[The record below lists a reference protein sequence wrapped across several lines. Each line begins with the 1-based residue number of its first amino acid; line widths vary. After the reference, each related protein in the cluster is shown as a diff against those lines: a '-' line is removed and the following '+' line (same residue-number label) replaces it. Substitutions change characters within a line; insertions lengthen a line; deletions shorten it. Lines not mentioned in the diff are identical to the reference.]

1 MPSHDHNVTKPM
13 KYLLPLLLVLLA
25 CSPAKRA
32 QYHYNKALKNGLKVI
47 QDSDT
52 IRITTLDSI
61 PVIVNDT
68 IVWEKFYTTKDTVI
82 KFNNIYVPKTRF
94 QTRIEYKERV
104 KTIKIQGQ
112 TKWKTAKA
120 TQIVKYRINWW
131 IVLISFIL
139 GILVRFL
146 VQKGIIDRIVL
157 AYKSL

>member
-1 MPSHDHNVTKPM
+1 MPSNDHNVTKPM

-52 IRITTLDSI
+52 IRITSIDSI

-68 IVWEKFYTTKDTVI
+68 IVWEKFIAYRDTVI

-120 TQIVKYRINWW
+120 TQVVKYKINWW

-139 GILVRFL
+139 GTLARFL

-157 AYKSL
+157 LYKSL

>member
-1 MPSHDHNVTKPM
+1 M
-13 KYLLPLLLVLLA
+13 KNLYIILAVLTILS
-25 CSPAKRA
+25 CSSERKA
-32 QYHYNKALKNGLKVI
+32 QYHYQKALKHGLKVT

-52 IRITTLDSI
+52 IRITSIDSI
-61 PVIVNDT
+61 PVIKNDT

-120 TQIVKYRINWW
+120 TQVVKYKINWW

-139 GILVRFL
+139 GTLARFL

>member
-1 MPSHDHNVTKPM
+1 M

-32 QYHYNKALKNGLKVI
+32 QYHYNKALNNGLKVI

-68 IVWEKFYTTKDTVI
+68 IVWEKFFTTKDTVI
-82 KFNNIYVPKTRF
+82 FFKNVYVPRTKF
-94 QTRIEYKERV
+94 QERIAYKERV

-120 TQIVKYRINWW
+120 TQVVKYKINWW
-131 IVLISFIL
+131 IVLVSFTL
-139 GILVRFL
+139 GTLARFL
-146 VQKGIIDRIVL
+146 IKQGVFQRIAL
-157 AYKSL
+157 LLKL

>member
-1 MPSHDHNVTKPM
+1 M
-13 KYLLPLLLVLLA
+13 KNLYLILAVLTLLS
-25 CSPAKRA
+25 CSSERKA
-32 QYHYNKALKNGLKVI
+32 QYHHQKAVKHGLKVI

-52 IRITTLDSI
+52 IRITTLDSF
-61 PVIVNDT
+61 PVIKNDT

-112 TKWKTAKA
+112 TNWKTAKA
-120 TQIVKYRINWW
+120 TQVVKYRINWW